1 VDSYKSALELST
13 PRTIQSF
20 SHSVIQHPVNM
31 SDEPRNEEEFLDRE
45 SRLAR
50 EALTRVRMEALESLG
65 RTADASAWA
74 ERYPWQ
80 SLGTAAV
87 AGVGAGWALGRTF
100 HRKSST
106 STGSQ
111 RSGGS
116 ADENATENDAAAP
129 YSKPPGAA
137 LRLMSG
143 LGTLTGA
150 LASAAFTAVAESL
163 TEVVKD
169 TVHDAL
175 HPDQQVSGEM
185 DTDASAEQ
193 SATENI

>member
-1 VDSYKSALELST
+1 
-13 PRTIQSF
+13 
-20 SHSVIQHPVNM
+20 M

-65 RTADASAWA
+65 RTADVSAWA

-106 STGSQ
+106 SKSSH

-116 ADENATENDAAAP
+116 AEENAAESDAAAA

-137 LRLMSG
+137 LRLMRG

-175 HPDQQVSGEM
+175 HPDQQASGEM
-185 DTDASAEQ
+185 DTDASSEQ
-193 SATENI
+193 SATENT